1 MTTQMILRIDD
12 RLKNKVDR
20 LAKAEG
26 KNTSALVR
34 ELLAEYVTE
43 HDPSAYIDDLW
54 KRIGVQLKKRR
65 VSSGD
70 IEKAVRQ
77 VRAERS

>member
-12 RLKNKVDR
+12 QLKNKVDR
-20 LAKAEG
+20 LARAEG
-26 KNTSALVR
+26 KNTSVLVR
-34 ELLAEYVTE
+34 ELLAEYVVE
-43 HDPSAYIDDLW
+43 HDPSTYIDSLW
-54 KRIGVQLKKRR
+54 TRIGAQLKKRR

-70 IEKAVRQ
+70 VEKAIRQ

>member
-1 MTTQMILRIDD
+1 MTTQMILRIDTG
-12 RLKNKVDR
+12 LKCRVDR
-20 LAKAEG
+20 LARAEG

-43 HDPSAYIDDLW
+43 HDASAHIDDLW
-54 KRIGVQLKKRR
+54 KRIGAQLKKRR

-70 IEKAVRQ
+70 IGKAIRQ

>member
-1 MTTQMILRIDD
+1 MTTQMILRIDPG
-12 RLKNKVDR
+12 LKSKVDR

-43 HDPSAYIDDLW
+43 HDASACIDDLW
-54 KRIGVQLKKRR
+54 KRIGAQLKKRR

-70 IEKAVRQ
+70 IERAVRQ

>member
-1 MTTQMILRIDD
+1 MTTQMILRIDNG
-12 RLKNKVDR
+12 LKSKVDH

-43 HDPSAYIDDLW
+43 HDPSTHIDDLW
-54 KRIGVQLKKRR
+54 KRIGAQLKKRR
-65 VSSGD
+65 VSSAG
-70 IEKAVRQ
+70 IEKAIRH
-77 VRAERS
+77 VRAARS